1 MSKIKNIL
9 VAGAGVGGLAA
20 AIAFAGRGVNVVLIE
35 KRSSFSIAGVGLGQP
50 SNALRVY
57 ESFGVFEEILDNG
70 CVFDTLTF
78 FDAQRTLIAE
88 HKFQLGDERIPA
100 FCALKRTDLHR
111 ILLARAQKAGAAI
124 KLGTWVTDWL
134 ENNEERVTVGLSDG
148 TQQSFDL
155 VVGFD
160 GIRSATRQYLYGNAF
175 NPRHCGFGAWR
186 IQIPRPDYVKG
197 IEILQGVL
205 GKSGGMPISKDTMYL
220 FNIRPEPVDAFYNQ
234 KDLAPLLKERL
245 AQYGAYVATTRESL
259 NEMSDIVYSPLEPL
273 LVPYPWHRHRVV
285 IGGDAAHVVPP
296 HLTQG
301 AAQAVEDAYVLARE
315 MDRTDVPISGR
326 LIRYSEQ
333 RYARNAFVYSF
344 ARQWLD
350 EEQWVQKPEMMEQA
364 RRDLAENVSNRIAV
378 SDRILDSFVP

>member
-1 MSKIKNIL
+1 M
-9 VAGAGVGGLAA
+9 
-20 AIAFAGRGVNVVLIE
+20 E
-35 KRSSFSIAGVGLGQP
+35 
-50 SNALRVY
+50 
-57 ESFGVFEEILDNG
+57 
-70 CVFDTLTF
+70 
-78 FDAQRTLIAE
+78 
-88 HKFQLGDERIPA
+88 
-100 FCALKRTDLHR
+100 
-111 ILLARAQKAGAAI
+111 
-124 KLGTWVTDWL
+124 
-134 ENNEERVTVGLSDG
+134 LSDG

-160 GIRSATRQYLYGNAF
+160 GIRSATRGYLYGNTF

-197 IEILQGVL
+197 IEMFQGVC
-205 GKSGGMPISKDTMYL
+205 GKSGGMPISNDTMYL

-234 KDLAPLLKERL
+234 EDLAPLLKERL
-245 AQYGAYVATTRESL
+245 AQYGDYVATAREGL
-259 NEMSDIVYSPLEPL
+259 NASSDIVYSPIEPL
-273 LVPYPWHRHRVV
+273 LVPCPWHLNRVV

-315 MDRTDVPISGR
+315 MDRTDVSVADR
-326 LIRYSEQ
+326 LMSYSEQ

-350 EEQWVQKPEMMEQA
+350 EEQWVQKPELMEHA
-364 RRDLAENVSNRIAV
+364 RRELVENVSNRIAV